1 MYIYNIVVYV
11 QMFVIKCDTSTV
23 FKGFGSGININQ
35 IKIEEPLK
43 RGLFQTYKK
52 KNLYIKIFNNFV
64 RLCIFFKEHF
74 IANR

>member
-1 MYIYNIVVYV
+1 MLIDYKKKIAGSPIKYVYELTPVNVNVYGMYIYNIVVYV

-43 RGLFQTYKK
+43 RGLFQT
-52 KNLYIKIFNNFV
+52 
-64 RLCIFFKEHF
+64 
-74 IANR
+74 